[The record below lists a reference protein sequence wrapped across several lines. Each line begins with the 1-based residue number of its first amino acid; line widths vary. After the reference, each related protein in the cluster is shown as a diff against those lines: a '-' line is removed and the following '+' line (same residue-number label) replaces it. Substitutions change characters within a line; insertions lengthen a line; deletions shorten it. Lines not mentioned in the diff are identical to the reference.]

1 MSSVLPWK
9 VGSFGLK
16 SQCFTAKKGVHFGL
30 KSQCFI
36 AKKGLFW
43 AEKSV
48 FCCKK
53 GGHFQNGEHGWVP
66 FFPVSEGA
74 ATWLCYMTSGWGP
87 WWPHRSTV
95 LLLPWSPSTYFQLS
109 CHLLESH
116 TPTPIPHFRLGGI
129 KRIHTS
135 TVFPPA
141 LNPLAH
147 FRFFFGT
154 AYWWTELRQ
163 FYIVASLSE
172 HPHTHSS
179 TVLPPAWAP
188 LPPPGWVALLENT
201 QVSSVASRL
210 EFPPPFHLS
219 GIAR

>member
-95 LLLPWSPSTYFQLS
+95 LLLPWTPSTYFQLS

-141 LNPLAH
+141 LNPLPLWTPSH
-147 FRFFFGT
+147 TSVFFLALPT
-154 AYWWTELRQ
+154 DEL
-163 FYIVASLSE
+163 
-172 HPHTHSS
+172 SS
-179 TVLPPAWAP
+179 DNSILLPPSRSP
-188 LPPPGWVALLENT
+188 LTHTVQLCCLLLGSPSLLLVGW
-201 QVSSVASRL
+201 
-210 EFPPPFHLS
+210 HC
-219 GIAR
+219 